1 MKRAIA
7 FMLAFSLAASLSA
20 CSNKNEKVYNN
31 AVKLFNAEKYAEA
44 KVAFQQLGDYEDSAL
59 RIQKCDYEMATSM
72 FLKGDYAGAQEAME
86 AMNGFKNSA
95 QVAQTCAYLLAQ
107 EAIRD
112 GRYDEAAERLKALGS
127 YLDCEALLAELDQLK
142 YAERIKGTWTA
153 PGIDLAELV
162 TKAVSEF
169 EVTAAT
175 SADEEKKETEETT
188 EATEETTE
196 ATEETKE
203 ADDKDAEED
212 SEEESEEA
220 YETLDLVSIV
230 KPTSKPTSF
239 SLQLLPSGAFVMEMD
254 AGTSNAQTAIGMEV
268 RSQILKAVE
277 DIIKEEADDWKEYL
291 KELELDSIEDYLV
304 EYYNIKLTDL
314 IEKCVTKPIQEY
326 VSGLPM
332 YGAYRLEDGK
342 VVLAVGTDET
352 SAVLDGAGKLTIE
365 SEAIGTLEFT
375 KK

>member
-142 YAERIKGTWTA
+142 YAESIKGTWTA

-188 EATEETTE
+188 EATEET
-196 ATEETKE
+196 KE
-203 ADDKDAEED
+203 ADEED